1 MAAPTPSPN
10 PKRRG
15 LPAYV
20 GRPDRGLTCGE
31 MALAGE
37 KQASVLCRPSM
48 AARGGGSGRVG
59 DGAAPGCQSG
69 GNRAATDG
77 RRKKKGCRGAR
88 GEVTAM
94 ADGSRAVVDV
104 RGGERDGPLPPP
116 PPPPWSRSS
125 SEQEGE
131 LRASAGIGRRCHE
144 SESEE
149 GKMTH
154 QENRR

>member
-1 MAAPTPSPN
+1 
-10 PKRRG
+10 
-15 LPAYV
+15 
-20 GRPDRGLTCGE
+20 